1 MEKFIG
7 SHFLKLASLLC
18 VVGIFICVNSASAHE
33 LNMTINDLFKL
44 AEQSNVD
51 IKVARHDVEI
61 SKEQKKSAL
70 AERLPDI
77 SISATMNY
85 LGNATIMERD
95 FSGWGG
101 SHMPHLGNSLSLSAY
116 QPLYTGG
123 EITAKINKA
132 KNRQNIAENEL
143 TQISNKKKILILEYF
158 LNLFKQR
165 NLLSVYEENIE
176 LTRRLISEMRVRS
189 KQGLALSNDV
199 TRYEL
204 NLSNLNYDRTTVID
218 DIDYL
223 NNSLLSF
230 LDLDKETVIVP
241 TLHFADSMKCAAS
254 SDIWMEYALQNSPDL
269 KKTDLSYAQTQLE
282 EKLLRSKKLPK
293 IGFKIGDDLEGP
305 ITNRSPILNKNI
317 NRWWVGVQLSFNI
330 SAPYKER
337 GNIAAA
343 RLESS
348 KLLDQRKSLQD
359 EIERQLD
366 RAYKDYTEAFEQVKT
381 QEINVKLA
389 KENYRIVNLRYSN
402 DFSLLTDMLD
412 ASAQKLDAEVRLVNA
427 RTNAIYYYYQLKY
440 ISGTL

>member
-1 MEKFIG
+1 MRI
-7 SHFLKLASLLC
+7 HLLKPASLLW
-18 VVGIFICVNSASAHE
+18 VAGIFICVNSLSAQE

-44 AEQSNVD
+44 VEQSNID

-70 AERLPDI
+70 AERLSDI
-77 SISATMNY
+77 SIAATMNY

-95 FSGWGG
+95 FSGWVG
-101 SHMPHLGNSLSLSAY
+101 SHIPHWGNSLSLSAY

-143 TQISNKKKILILEYF
+143 TLISNKTKILILEYF

-176 LTRRLISEMRVRS
+176 LTKRLISEMRVRS
-189 KQGLALSNDV
+189 EQGFALSNDV

-218 DIDYL
+218 GIDYL

-230 LDLDKETVIVP
+230 LDLDEETVIVP
-241 TLHFADSMKCAAS
+241 TLHFADSVKCDILS
-254 SDIWMEYALQNSPDL
+254 GIWMEYALQNSPEL
-269 KKTDLSYAQTQLE
+269 KKTDLNYVQTQLE

-293 IGFKIGDDLEGP
+293 IGLTIGDNLEGP

-317 NRWWVGVQLSFNI
+317 NRWWAGVQLSFNI
-330 SAPYKER
+330 SASYKER

-348 KLLDQRKSLQD
+348 KLLDQRKSQQD
-359 EIERQLD
+359 EIERQID
-366 RAYKDYTEAFEQVKT
+366 RAYKYYTEAFEQVKT

>member
-1 MEKFIG
+1 MRIHLFKP
-7 SHFLKLASLLC
+7 ASLLW
-18 VVGIFICVNSASAHE
+18 VAGLFICVNSLSAQE

-44 AEQSNVD
+44 VEQSNID

-70 AERLPDI
+70 AGRLPDI

-85 LGNATIMERD
+85 LGNATVMERD
-95 FSGWGG
+95 FSGWVG
-101 SHMPHLGNSLSLSAY
+101 SHIPHWGNSLSLSAY

-132 KNRQNIAENEL
+132 KNRQNVAENEL
-143 TQISNKKKILILEYF
+143 TLISNKTKILILEYF

-189 KQGLALSNDV
+189 EQGLALSNDV

-218 DIDYL
+218 GIDYL

-230 LDLDKETVIVP
+230 LDLDEETVIVP
-241 TLHFADSMKCAAS
+241 TLHFADSVKCDTS
-254 SDIWMEYALQNSPDL
+254 SGIWMEYALQNSPEL

-293 IGFKIGDDLEGP
+293 IGLTIGDNLEGP

-317 NRWWVGVQLSFNI
+317 NRWWAGVQLSFNI
-330 SAPYKER
+330 SASYKER

-359 EIERQLD
+359 EIERQID
-366 RAYKDYTEAFEQVKT
+366 RAYKYYTEAFEQVKT

>member
-1 MEKFIG
+1 MRI
-7 SHFLKLASLLC
+7 HLLKPASLLW
-18 VVGIFICVNSASAHE
+18 VAGLFICVNSLSAQE

-44 AEQSNVD
+44 VEQSNID

-70 AERLPDI
+70 AGRLPDI

-85 LGNATIMERD
+85 LGNATVMERD
-95 FSGWGG
+95 FSGWVG
-101 SHMPHLGNSLSLSAY
+101 SHIPHWGNSLSLSAY

-143 TQISNKKKILILEYF
+143 TLISNKTKILILEYF

-189 KQGLALSNDV
+189 EQGLALSNDV

-218 DIDYL
+218 GIDYL

-230 LDLDKETVIVP
+230 LDLDEETVIVP
-241 TLHFADSMKCAAS
+241 TLHFADSVKCDTS
-254 SDIWMEYALQNSPDL
+254 SGIWMEYALQNSPEL
-269 KKTDLSYAQTQLE
+269 KKTDLNYAQTQLE

-293 IGFKIGDDLEGP
+293 IGLTIGDNLEGP

-317 NRWWVGVQLSFNI
+317 NRWWAGVQLSFNI
-330 SAPYKER
+330 SASYKER

-348 KLLDQRKSLQD
+348 KLVDQRKSLQD
-359 EIERQLD
+359 EIERQID
-366 RAYKDYTEAFEQVKT
+366 RAYKYYTEAFEQVKT

>member
-1 MEKFIG
+1 MRI
-7 SHFLKLASLLC
+7 HLLKPASLLW
-18 VVGIFICVNSASAHE
+18 VAGLFICVNSLSAQE

-44 AEQSNVD
+44 VEQSNID

-70 AERLPDI
+70 AGRLPDI

-85 LGNATIMERD
+85 LGNATVMERD
-95 FSGWGG
+95 FSGWVG
-101 SHMPHLGNSLSLSAY
+101 SHIPHWGNSLSLSAY

-143 TQISNKKKILILEYF
+143 TLISNKTKILILEYF

-189 KQGLALSNDV
+189 EQGLALSNDV

-218 DIDYL
+218 GIDYL

-230 LDLDKETVIVP
+230 LDLDEETVIVP
-241 TLHFADSMKCAAS
+241 TLHFADSVKCDTS
-254 SDIWMEYALQNSPDL
+254 SGIWMEYALQNSPEL
-269 KKTDLSYAQTQLE
+269 KKTDLNYAQTQLE

-293 IGFKIGDDLEGP
+293 IGLTIGDNLEGP

-317 NRWWVGVQLSFNI
+317 NRWWAGVQLSFNI
-330 SAPYKER
+330 SASYKER

-359 EIERQLD
+359 EIERQID
-366 RAYKDYTEAFEQVKT
+366 RAYKYYTEAFEQVKT